1 MDSIALLPDATRSKL
16 RSTQIL
22 TSLPQIISELIQ
34 NSLDAGARNIDVGVD
49 CEEWTCWVR
58 DDASGI
64 GKEGMDILGR
74 GMEAGRYG
82 TSKAYAPD
90 SLNEV
95 TTFGFRGEALA
106 SCADICC
113 LEISSRT
120 KAAQETWSVIVKGSK
135 SLYQG
140 PAVRWKRDGP
150 GTTVCIRDAFYNLP
164 VRRRAHPPPPRCL
177 DAIRQEIQVFSLVFP
192 HVSFTLENTQSSKA
206 EKDVLLRIPKSTSSL
221 AAFRHSYGHP
231 LAQHVEEVDATLGSL
246 QLRGFISLD
255 GAHSKAYQFLYINR
269 HPITFCEL
277 HRTIDH
283 QFNSSSFAKH
293 AFDEN
298 GETSERS
305 TTRRSPRKAEKKPV
319 YVLDIT
325 VPSQDLDNCLEPAK
339 AAVHLRNKAGVTEL
353 LNSTI
358 QGFLTRHGFAIAKQE
373 NIRHGSPSP
382 RKRRKLDNVDDT
394 EPVFR
399 RTLIPSREPS
409 PLYTGEEE
417 KELLWTDPKT
427 GEVFVV
433 DSRTGNSYKRAEPPP
448 VEGSAPQKRTLS
460 KSTPRP
466 ENMPNW
472 IKTALEV
479 NNIYA
484 VPEEKIPS
492 KEPTVDGPSSSGR
505 FDKADISN
513 AVVIEQVDR
522 KFIACLFNRVLV
534 LVDQHAAD
542 ERIRVERFLKELC
555 EGYVSGKRPPVREVE
570 NSVPVLLTS
579 HEERQLRQP
588 QLLETLA
595 HWGFAFDDPHPD
607 NACGNYRQVFVRQV
621 PEVLADKLL
630 MPDEMRDFLKSFLGK
645 AAEDMLST
653 TERDPTSEG
662 EILWLH
668 GLRQC
673 PKHLLEL
680 ANSKACRGA
689 IMFNDSLTR
698 AQCDKLLAKLSK
710 TIFPFQC
717 AHGRPSMVPLI
728 ELEPVCRRQSK
739 PVDWKE
745 FG

>member
-150 GTTVCIRDAFYNLP
+150 GTTVCIRDAFYN
-164 VRRRAHPPPPRCL
+164 
-177 DAIRQEIQVFSLVFP
+177 
-192 HVSFTLENTQSSKA
+192 
-206 EKDVLLRIPKSTSSL
+206 
-221 AAFRHSYGHP
+221 
-231 LAQHVEEVDATLGSL
+231 HVEEVDATLGSL

-305 TTRRSPRKAEKKPV
+305 TAATRRSPRKAEKKPV